1 MFIAAIFIITKTWKQ
16 PRCPSTD
23 IWIKMCYIY
32 TIECYSAVKMNTFEW
47 IQMRWMS
54 QEPIIQSE
62 VSQKEKDKYCT
73 STHIYM
79 ESRKTVLMN
88 LFAGKQLKGR
98 HREQTFV
105 HNEGERRWDD
115 LREWHWNIYNTIC
128 KVDSHWEFSIWHRK
142 LKAGVLWQPR
152 GVGQRGRRE
161 A

>member
-1 MFIAAIFIITKTWKQ
+1 MSIYRYMDKDVLHIHNRMLLSCKNEHIWVDSNEVNKPRAYYTKWSKSERERQILYINT
-16 PRCPSTD
+16 
-23 IWIKMCYIY
+23 YIY
-32 TIECYSAVKMNTFEW
+32 
-47 IQMRWMS
+47 
-54 QEPIIQSE
+54 
-62 VSQKEKDKYCT
+62 
-73 STHIYM
+73 IYM

-88 LFAGKQLKGR
+88 LFAGQQLKGR
-98 HREQTFV
+98 HREQTSV